1 MEANEKYRKLLK
13 ALKEIE
19 DLLVWV
25 ETNPNR
31 RIANLDLDPEGIDH
45 EKKPFEKSKR
55 ISKIDLEAPNVEP

>member
-1 MEANEKYRKLLK
+1 METNEKYRKLQK

-45 EKKPFEKSKR
+45 GTKPFEKSKR
-55 ISKIDLEAPNVEP
+55 ISKIDLETSSVR